1 MIILFSNTKGGV
13 GKSTLAAHLVLFLLD
28 RGSRVALIDA
38 DEQGS
43 SSQWIAEAAPS
54 VTVQRVTDPEGA
66 AEAVIKL
73 RSSHDVV
80 ICDSPGDDNDV
91 PRTLM
96 LLADLAVF
104 PVGPSILDLRS
115 LARATSL
122 LRYARQI
129 NGGRPDGRLVLNKV
143 KKRDRISESLP
154 EAAEQLGVPL
164 LESKVRDLEAFRDAA
179 QQATSVTRMKRGKNH
194 AKYDIEALCVEVLSV
209 AASCIAATEK
219 GVANG

>member
-1 MIILFSNTKGGV
+1 MVILFSNTKGGV

-43 SSQWIAEAAPS
+43 SSQWITEAEPEVSVRRIASPEEAA
-54 VTVQRVTDPEGA
+54 DA
-66 AEAVIKL
+66 AIEL
-73 RSSHDVV
+73 RNSHNVV

-115 LARATSL
+115 LARATAL
-122 LRYARQI
+122 LKYARQI
-129 NGGRPDGRLVLNKV
+129 NGGRPEGRLVLNKV

-164 LESKVRDLEAFRDAA
+164 LESRVRDLEAFRDAA
-179 QQATSVTRMKRGKNH
+179 QQATSVTRMRRGKNH
-194 AKYDIEALCVEVLSV
+194 ARFDVESLCVEILSV
-209 AASCIAATEK
+209 AASCVAATEK